1 MLTLMAPRT
10 IHAFRV
16 SLQQDSSIFREIE
29 VASGASLLGFA
40 RVIVAAFDFAFD
52 HAFGFYRKLTGRD
65 VLRSEPRYELFRDT
79 GESTDS
85 LSVKRT
91 AVADAFEE
99 PGQLML
105 FLFDYGDDWRFVI
118 ELLRIGPAQKGTRYP
133 RVVAQQG
140 AAPEQYPEA
149 DQTVH

>member
-1 MLTLMAPRT
+1 MADRT
-10 IHAFRV
+10 THTFGV
-16 SLQQDSSIFREIE
+16 SLQDDSSIYREIE
-29 VASGASLLGFA
+29 IISTTSLHRLA
-40 RVIVAAFDFAFD
+40 AAIVAAFDFAFD
-52 HAFGFYRKLTGRD
+52 HAFGFYSRLTGRD
-65 VLRSEPRYELFRDT
+65 ILRSDPRYELFRDT
-79 GESTDS
+79 GESTES